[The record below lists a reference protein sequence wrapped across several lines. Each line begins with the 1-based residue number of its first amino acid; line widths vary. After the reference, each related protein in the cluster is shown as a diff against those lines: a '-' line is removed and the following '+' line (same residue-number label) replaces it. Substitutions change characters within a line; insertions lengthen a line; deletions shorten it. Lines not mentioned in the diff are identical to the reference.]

1 MVACGE
7 VGRGDDTSCLGAF
20 AGQVERA
27 ASNKE
32 RTIGELR
39 VGEREGLALP
49 VACTGSRLV
58 VGAAVHVEEG
68 TWAGREGRPAASS
81 EGRTSSP
88 GQVAA

>member
-7 VGRGDDTSCLGAF
+7 VGRGDDTSCLGAL

-49 VACTGSRLV
+49 VACTDSRL

-68 TWAGREGRPAASS
+68 TWAGREGRPGASS
-81 EGRTSSP
+81 EGWTSSP

>member
-49 VACTGSRLV
+49 VACTGSRQ
-58 VGAAVHVEEG
+58 VGAVVHVEEG
-68 TWAGREGRPAASS
+68 TWAGREGRPGASS

-88 GQVAA
+88 GRVAA